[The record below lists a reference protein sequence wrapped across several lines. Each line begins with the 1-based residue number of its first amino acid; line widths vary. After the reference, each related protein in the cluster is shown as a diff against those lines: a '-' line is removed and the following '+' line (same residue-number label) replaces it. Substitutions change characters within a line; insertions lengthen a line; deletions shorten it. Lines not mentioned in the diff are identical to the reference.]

1 MRDKRFIIVIAFA
14 VIFGLV
20 AAILAGRYLSNVEG
34 RSNRIVVAKVDI
46 PLSTM
51 ITAEQLT
58 LQQLPR
64 EATPE
69 GTFTD
74 PQKLIGRVSVNNI
87 GAREPLTELKLAPAG
102 SDAGLTGVI
111 AEGFRAI
118 TVKVDDVVGLAG
130 LVQPGSWVDI
140 VAVVSPQEQSSDQG
154 PTSKIVLQHIRV
166 LATNQDIEQD
176 TEQEQKARKGSKLA
190 AIKAVTVQVLPE
202 QAEKLALAQAEGK
215 LQLVMRNSVDKDD
228 VQTPGANKRS
238 LLTGERVVAV
248 PEPAAAESTAKSA
261 PVKTV
266 AAAAPPKHKAAKAA
280 RVRRYEPPPPILLPS
295 NGPNAKNHNLP
306 KAETPKPAPARNSV
320 EVFDSG
326 KRRTIELP

>member
-14 VIFGLV
+14 VGFGLV

-34 RSNRIVVAKVDI
+34 RSNKIVVAKVDI

-69 GTFTD
+69 GAFTS
-74 PQKLIGRVSVNNI
+74 PEKLVGRVSVNNI

-102 SDAGLTGVI
+102 SEAGLTGVI

-130 LVQPGSWVDI
+130 LVKPGSWVDI
-140 VAVVSPQEQSSDQG
+140 VAVVSPQERSSDQG

-176 TEQEQKARKGSKLA
+176 NEKEQKEKSSSKLS

-228 VQTPGANKRS
+228 VQTTGANKHS
-238 LLTGERVVAV
+238 LLTGERVVPI
-248 PEPAAAESTAKSA
+248 PEPVAAQPAAK
-261 PVKTV
+261 PVSDKFAAV
-266 AAAAPPKHKAAKAA
+266 AAAPKPKAA
-280 RVRRYEPPPPILLPS
+280 RPARARRYEPPPIFLPAS
-295 NGPNAKNHNLP
+295 GASGKETNLP
-306 KAETPKPAPARNSV
+306 KTEKPRPAPARNSV
-320 EVFDSG
+320 EVFESG
-326 KRRTIELP
+326 KRRTIEFP